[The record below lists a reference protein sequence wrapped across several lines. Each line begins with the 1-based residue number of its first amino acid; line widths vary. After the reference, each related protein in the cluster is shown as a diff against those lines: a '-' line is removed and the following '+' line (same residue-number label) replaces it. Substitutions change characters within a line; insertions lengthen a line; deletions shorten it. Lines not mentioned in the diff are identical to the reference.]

1 MTNLPVVQ
9 DLSGRVAIVTGAM
22 GGVGRATVDHL
33 RKRGARV
40 VAEDISPS
48 IADLASPD
56 VIPLQGDVRAAA
68 TAERAVALALE
79 RLGGLDILVNNAA
92 IIVSK
97 DIIATTESDWDEV
110 MGINVKGA
118 FLHIRAALAPMIAR
132 GRGTIVNVTSIS
144 GLVGLPQQAAYCAS
158 KGAVVQLTR
167 QVAVEYAG
175 VGIRVNSVA
184 PGAIDT
190 PFLERHLR
198 AQPDRTKALN
208 EVNAAHPLGRPAAA
222 GEIAATI
229 GFLCSDASSYITGA
243 ILAADGGYTSR

>member
-9 DLSGRVAIVTGAM
+9 DLSGRIAIVTGAM

-33 RKRGARV
+33 RTRGARV
-40 VAEDISPS
+40 VAEDISPG

-175 VGIRVNSVA
+175 AGIRVKDRKSV
-184 PGAIDT
+184 
-190 PFLERHLR
+190 
-198 AQPDRTKALN
+198 
-208 EVNAAHPLGRPAAA
+208 V
-222 GEIAATI
+222 
-229 GFLCSDASSYITGA
+229 
-243 ILAADGGYTSR
+243 